1 MYKKAAACTCP
12 WQALSLLVGIL
23 LAGMPWTVPARAGQT
38 YPYEAVI
45 KNSTTVRCGPDLSYY
60 PCQTLMAGSQVEVHA
75 VTENGFL
82 AIKPPRGSS
91 SWVNATGLA
100 VSNRSL
106 GRVTRSGTVSWIGSQ
121 VKDPLDH
128 NWQIQLRQGAQ
139 LRLLGKRTMQIH
151 SDLPTATY
159 YQIVPPASE
168 FRWIPLADIAANP
181 VAESRPGGT
190 RWIDSHVQ
198 PASATIPVRQANA
211 TGPVSTEG
219 WRSRHTQQAARVAA
233 LDDDIRS
240 TGIWP
245 GESVQQLRAQA
256 SQQIMLLDTRLSQ
269 LMASG
274 SAPRDIDAVR
284 TSLRQLVQQGLGPP
298 LRQRVN
304 ILLKRI
310 DQYQQVQQGKVLD
323 SGATGSAETSIYD
336 TAGWLMKVH
345 TSDQPAPPYAILD
358 DNGQVLEFVSPA
370 PGLNLH
376 RYLKKRV
383 GIFGYQSYLADLK
396 TPHITVYRIVDLAR
410 HGRR

>member
-1 MYKKAAACTCP
+1 MYKKPPPRACP
-12 WQALSLLVGIL
+12 WQVLSLLTGSL
-23 LAGMPWTVPARAGQT
+23 LAGMLLPVPARAGQT
-38 YPYEAVI
+38 YPYEAVT

-91 SWVNATGLA
+91 SWVDAADLA

-106 GRVTRSGTVSWIGSQ
+106 GRVTMSGTVSWIGSQ
-121 VKDPLDH
+121 VKDPQDH
-128 NWQIQLRQGAQ
+128 NWQIQLQQGDQ
-139 LRLLGKRTMQIH
+139 LRLLGKRTIQIH
-151 SDLPTATY
+151 SDLPPATY

-168 FRWIPLADIAANP
+168 FRWIPLADITTSPMAQ
-181 VAESRPGGT
+181 SRPAGT
-190 RWIDSHVQ
+190 RWINSHVQ
-198 PASATIPVRQANA
+198 PASATVPVRQANA
-211 TGPVSTEG
+211 TGPVSAEG
-219 WRSRHTQQAARVAA
+219 WRSRHTQRAPRVAT
-233 LDDDIRS
+233 LDGDTRS
-240 TGIWP
+240 AGSWP
-245 GESVQQLRAQA
+245 GEPGQQMLTQA
-256 SQQIMLLDTRLSQ
+256 SRQIMLLDTRLSQ

-274 SAPRDIDAVR
+274 SEPREIDAVG
-284 TSLRQLVQQGLGPP
+284 TSLRQLVQQGLSRP
-298 LRQRVN
+298 LRQRVD

-310 DQYQQVQQGKVLD
+310 DQYQQVQQGQVLD
-323 SGATGSAETSIYD
+323 PGSTGSAETSIYD
-336 TAGWLMKVH
+336 AAGWLMKVH
-345 TSDQPAPPYAILD
+345 TADQPAPPYAILD

-410 HGRR
+410 HERR